1 MAFNDGIIVGISS
14 GGTLQFAKFNYRP
27 TISSHTVLPCSLPSN
42 CILSL
47 PATPN
52 CVVDVSPL
60 ECVYGMGEG
69 VGVMVKSERCCLAHR
84 KASLSELGGS
94 SFDHMK
100 IVRVKLRVNLI

>member
-1 MAFNDGIIVGISS
+1 MAWEFNDGIIVS

-27 TISSHTVLPCSLPSN
+27 TFSSHTVLPCSLPSN

-60 ECVYGMGEG
+60 ECVYGRGEG
-69 VGVMVKSERCCLAHR
+69 GWGGVMVKSQRF
-84 KASLSELGGS
+84 S
-94 SFDHMK
+94 SQKGQSF
-100 IVRVKLRVNLI
+100 